1 MAIYQL
7 ASVAAFF
14 AALWWSLRSR
24 DPLCLGAL
32 LGGILLFGF
41 DWLWC
46 GRSFFN
52 ATFAPNLITIPGLS
66 IQGQTYPI
74 AVALN
79 WSVGFG
85 FAPYL
90 ISKYHAANS
99 ARLGLLHYPIALAIG
114 AAIDMAAEIPLVSG
128 LGVYTYHQAPEY
140 LMLGVPWSNL
150 WLGGNLIALSY
161 FGLAYARRW
170 AAIPEQHGFALGNE
184 TTWKGFM
191 MSSAA
196 LYAAFFITTVV
207 QFFWYS
213 AAAPWVESGRLF

>member
-1 MAIYQL
+1 MVIYEIVSII
-7 ASVAAFF
+7 AFIAAF
-14 AALWWSLRSR
+14 LWTLRSR
-24 DPLCLGAL
+24 DPLCMGAL

-46 GRSFFN
+46 GRAFFN
-52 ATFAPNLITIPGLS
+52 ATFADGLFLIPGIA

-85 FAPYL
+85 FLPYL
-90 ISKYHAANS
+90 LSAYHGAIS
-99 ARLGLLHYPIALAIG
+99 ARLGILHYPIALAVG

-140 LMLGVPWSNL
+140 LLCGVPWSNL
-150 WLGGNLIALSY
+150 WFGGNLVAMSY

-170 AAIPEQHGFALGNE
+170 AALPPRNGFALGSEN
-184 TTWKGFM
+184 TWKGFTL
-191 MSSAA
+191 SAAA
-196 LYAAFFITTVV
+196 LYTAFFFSTVV
-207 QFFWYS
+207 QLFWYS
-213 AAAPWVESGRLF
+213 AAAPWVESGRPF